1 MVRFVIIFGQGKD
14 SAEKEI
20 FIVKFVYTVDS
31 LITHTPQW
39 TAQGMGFQGV
49 WASRSGQTK
58 AKQIKYYV
66 KIQKR
71 VRKQT
76 HYMLLLFTIPKSSMV
91 SSLALPHTD
100 ISADIS

>member
-1 MVRFVIIFGQGKD
+1 
-14 SAEKEI
+14 
-20 FIVKFVYTVDS
+20 
-31 LITHTPQW
+31 
-39 TAQGMGFQGV
+39 MGFQGV

-76 HYMLLLFTIPKSSMV
+76 HYMLLLLTIPKSSMV
-91 SSLALPHTD
+91 RPESLID
-100 ISADIS
+100 G

>member
-1 MVRFVIIFGQGKD
+1 MLDKQWTLCAPRQGGD
-14 SAEKEI
+14 
-20 FIVKFVYTVDS
+20 VCTVDS
-31 LITHTPQW
+31 LITHTFQW

-76 HYMLLLFTIPKSSMV
+76 HSRGPRDLNIITGSVNFFKACT
-91 SSLALPHTD
+91 
-100 ISADIS
+100 